1 MNPAFVQGDFTGND
15 IAMPTNL
22 FTGKVLF
29 VCSAARKG
37 CCTEAISEQARGLRK
52 KGVGVTFFYVKERGF
67 KGYAKGVFRLRR
79 FLKQNQFD
87 VVHAHYGLSAMMASF
102 AGARPLVV
110 SLMGSDVY
118 GPLWLLW
125 LVKFFSV
132 FFWPSVIVKS
142 EQMMNRL
149 GVEHAK
155 VIPNG
160 VDLNLFREISREE
173 ARIKMGWSHR
183 KIVLWPANPAREVK
197 NVTLAMESA
206 KLLAGQQVELKVIHG
221 EPTSMM
227 PWFYNAA
234 DVVLVTSKWEGSPNV
249 VKEALACNVP
259 VVSTPVGDVAVWLNE
274 TEGCEVVPADAKLI
288 ADAVSRVL
296 RWSRRINGRKVIQ
309 ELDIERISSRLM
321 NEYLAVSL
329 ATFKVTHER

>member
-1 MNPAFVQGDFTGND
+1 
-15 IAMPTNL
+15 
-22 FTGKVLF
+22 
-29 VCSAARKG
+29 
-37 CCTEAISEQARGLRK
+37 
-52 KGVGVTFFYVKERGF
+52 
-67 KGYAKGVFRLRR
+67 
-79 FLKQNQFD
+79 
-87 VVHAHYGLSAMMASF
+87 
-102 AGARPLVV
+102 
-110 SLMGSDVY
+110 
-118 GPLWLLW
+118 
-125 LVKFFSV
+125 
-132 FFWPSVIVKS
+132 VKS